1 MEYLKNKQY
10 YIDLYDLHTIEE
22 CLDLCQIYKKGFSE
36 KERLEKFKRYTKK
49 SFNREMEKVFNL
61 YLNVL
66 KGERYE
72 NKEKTI
78 QEWMERDRK
87 VQEKYD
93 DTPIPNNV
101 KCQKCGGEM
110 KMIMKDLLDSYGNN
124 PYMQFMFECSKCNK
138 RRSVLEDGS
147 DWVYEKPKCPKCKS
161 ELKTE
166 IKFNDKDDATIF
178 TETCPSCGYKNVD
191 ISDHKKFKSECE
203 ARAKKEKELLEKY
216 RDEFCLS
223 DEKGQEF
230 IELREAS
237 EVAHEVY
244 VEERQKYN
252 SPVYEIANQI
262 KKTNIVE
269 LEKILTEALEKEKF
283 IKLSFEKPEIG
294 PQIIVPFTVQDSDS
308 TRQEN
313 ISTSDLK
320 KLLNNTLKETNWRLM
335 SDGVNYRLGFVF
347 GRLKGYEGEDAM
359 IELAGKIEIKK
370 PLKKI
375 DSAKREKYANHTYV
389 QLARLNAEVEGKDN
403 LRKKRLEKEP
413 KGFAIPVG
421 ESYSCHICF
430 THIDSTNG
438 WYDKYGFKCLD
449 CQRAVDN
456 GVLPPEVFEEENS
469 WYTNWHVESEF
480 HIPAPTIKK
489 IVKQGI
495 LKPRIVTDDRGKDHA
510 YVFMALENND
520 LLENYKKKHQI
531 VLLCGIPSSGK
542 TEFGKYLKDKHSY
555 TYISI
560 DSGIWP
566 DNNLRGLWSK
576 VFDEK
581 RQYDKVEKFV
591 CYLYENYENVVLEW
605 NFPMD
610 KIETVA
616 LFERQWCVAL
626 WFLCNTFVAKE
637 KYIKKNR
644 SDSVHLFDKRIK
656 EIEDS
661 ITTLN
666 KRLKPTI
673 INVLKED
680 KSFKTMEEIY
690 SDFSLILE
698 DF

>member
-10 YIDLYDLHTIEE
+10 YIDLYDLHTVEE
-22 CLDLCQIYKKGFSE
+22 CLNLCQIYKNGFSE

-78 QEWMERDRK
+78 QEWMERDQK
-87 VQEKYD
+87 IQNKYD
-93 DTPIPNNV
+93 DTPTPINI
-101 KCQKCGGEM
+101 KCQKCSGEM
-110 KMIMKDLLDSYGNN
+110 KMTMKDLQDSYRNN

-138 RRSVLEDGS
+138 RRSILEDGS
-147 DWVYEKPKCPKCKS
+147 DWVYEKPKCPKCKK
-161 ELKTE
+161 ELKTD
-166 IKFNDKDDATIF
+166 IKFDRKNDKTTF
-178 TETCPSCGYKNVD
+178 SEKCHSCGYKNID
-191 ISDHKKFKSECE
+191 ISDHKKFKLESE
-203 ARAKKEKELLEKY
+203 AREKKEKELLEKY

-223 DEKGQEF
+223 DKKGQEF

-237 EVAHEVY
+237 EVAHEVRE
-244 VEERQKYN
+244 EERQKYN
-252 SPVYEIANQI
+252 SPVYEIASQI
-262 KKTNIVE
+262 KKVNVVE
-269 LEKILTEALEKEKF
+269 LEKILNEALEKEKF
-283 IKLSFEKPEIG
+283 IKFSFEKPEIG

-308 TRQEN
+308 SRQGN
-313 ISTSDLK
+313 TCTSDLK

-335 SDGVNYRLGFVF
+335 NDGVNYRLGFIF
-347 GRLKGYEGEDAM
+347 GRLKGYEGEEAI

-370 PLKKI
+370 LSKKI
-375 DSAKREKYANHTYV
+375 DEEKRRKYENHTYV

-421 ESYSCHICF
+421 ETYSCHICF
-430 THIDSTNG
+430 TSINSSNG

-456 GVLPPEVFEEENS
+456 GIIPPEVFEEENS
-469 WYTNWHVESEF
+469 WYTDWHVESEF
-480 HIPAPTIKK
+480 HIPAPVIKK

-495 LKPRIVTDDRGKDHA
+495 LKPRIVTDDRGKDHT

-542 TEFGKYLKDKHSY
+542 TEFGKYLKDKHGY

-560 DSGIWP
+560 DGGTWP

-581 RQYDKVEKFV
+581 RQYQNVEKFV

-616 LFERQWCVAL
+616 LLERQWCIAL

-637 KYIKKNR
+637 KYIEKNG
-644 SDSVHLFDKRIK
+644 SNSGHLFDKRIK

-661 ITTLN
+661 VTTLN

-673 INVLKED
+673 INVLKGD
-680 KSFKTMEEIY
+680 KGFKTMEEVY

>member
-10 YIDLYDLHTIEE
+10 YTDLYDLHTIEE
-22 CLDLCQIYKKGFSE
+22 CLDLCQIYKNGFSE

-78 QEWMERDRK
+78 QEWMERDQK
-87 VQEKYD
+87 IQNKYD
-93 DTPIPNNV
+93 NTPTPVNI

-110 KMIMKDLLDSYGNN
+110 KMIMNDLQDSCGNN

-138 RRSVLEDGS
+138 RRSILEDGS
-147 DWVYEKPKCPKCKS
+147 DWVYEKPKCPKCKK
-161 ELKTE
+161 ELKTD
-166 IKFNDKDDATIF
+166 IKFDRKNDKTTFSEI
-178 TETCPSCGYKNVD
+178 CPNCGYKNID
-191 ISDHKKFKSECE
+191 ISDHKKFKLECE
-203 ARAKKEKELLEKY
+203 AREKKEKELLEKY

-223 DEKGQEF
+223 DKKGQEF

-237 EVAHEVY
+237 EVAHEVLE
-244 VEERQKYN
+244 EERQKYK
-252 SPVYEIANQI
+252 SPVYEIASQI
-262 KKTNIVE
+262 KKINVVE
-269 LEKILTEALEKEKF
+269 LEKILNETLEKEKF
-283 IKLSFEKPEIG
+283 IKFSFEKPEIG

-308 TRQEN
+308 SRQEN

-320 KLLNNTLKETNWRLM
+320 KILNNTLKETNWRLM
-335 SDGVNYRLGFVF
+335 SDGVSYRLGFIF
-347 GRLKGYEGEDAM
+347 GRLKGYEGEEAM

-370 PLKKI
+370 PSKKI
-375 DSAKREKYANHTYV
+375 DEEKRRKYENHTYV

-403 LRKKRLEKEP
+403 LRKKKLEKEP

-495 LKPRIVTDDRGKDHA
+495 LKPRIVTDDRGKDHC
-510 YVFMALENND
+510 YVFMTLENND

-542 TEFGKYLKDKHSY
+542 TEFGKYLKDKHDY

-616 LFERQWCVAL
+616 LFERQWCIAL

-637 KYIKKNR
+637 KYIEKNGSN
-644 SDSVHLFDKRIK
+644 SDHSFDKRIK